1 MFFNYLSKKISVRN
15 LFIILFSAIIL
26 SSCQTTTDK
35 INDFVSNYNASSSM
49 PNSYMIK
56 STRATASGGNE
67 ITIKINTFNDS
78 INKEETRLIKS
89 SIPEIMGQAIRSEK
103 EGRELIE
110 KDVKFIIK
118 IYGLGGKVIAD
129 EVIDKNS
136 AIGKS
141 PKNIKSLL
149 KENKKDS
156 PLNTV
161 LEIYNK
167 SLPMEDKS
175 SGTKIMS
182 IKADDENNI
191 VYTVE
196 VPESYKVLL
205 SIDDSEKIIKDK
217 IAQSPRFK
225 QIFTR
230 TEDLGV
236 SNIIFKYM
244 DAKGNSVKE
253 ITINKD
259 DIK

>member
-1 MFFNYLSKKISVRN
+1 MRN
-15 LFIILFSAIIL
+15 LFIVLFSAFLL

-35 INDFVSNYNASSSM
+35 INNFVSNYNASSSI

-56 STRATASGGNE
+56 STRAVASGGNE
-67 ITIKINTFNDS
+67 ITININTFNDS

-103 EGRELIE
+103 EGQELID
-110 KDVKFIIK
+110 KGVKFIIK

-136 AIGKS
+136 SIGKA
-141 PKNIKSLL
+141 PKHIKSLP
-149 KENKKDS
+149 KENKQDS

-161 LEIYNK
+161 LEVYNK

-182 IKADDENNI
+182 IKADNENNI

-196 VPESYKVLL
+196 VPESFKMLL
-205 SIDDSEKIIKDK
+205 SIDDSEQLIKDE
-217 IAQSPRFK
+217 IAKSPRFK
-225 QIFTR
+225 QIFTK
-230 TEDLGV
+230 TEVLGV
-236 SNIIFKYM
+236 NNIIFKYI
-244 DAKGNSVKE
+244 DAKGNNVKE
-253 ITINKD
+253 ITITKD

>member
-1 MFFNYLSKKISVRN
+1 MRN
-15 LFIILFSAIIL
+15 LFITLFLAILL

-35 INDFVSNYNASSSM
+35 VNDFVSNYNATSAI

-56 STRATASGGNE
+56 STRAVVSGGNE
-67 ITIKINTFNDS
+67 ITININTFNDS
-78 INKEETRLIKS
+78 KNKEETRLIKS
-89 SIPEIMGQAIRSEK
+89 SIPEIMGQAIRTEK
-103 EGRELIE
+103 EGQELID
-110 KDVKFIIK
+110 KGVKFIIK

-136 AIGKS
+136 LIGKA
-141 PKNIKSLL
+141 PKNVKSSTN
-149 KENKKDS
+149 ENKQDS

-161 LEIYNK
+161 LEVYNK

-182 IKADDENNI
+182 IRADDENNI

-196 VPESYKVLL
+196 VPENFKVLL
-205 SIDDSEKIIKDK
+205 SIDDSEKLIKEE
-217 IAQSPRFK
+217 IAKSPRFK
-225 QIFTR
+225 QIFTK
-230 TEDLGV
+230 TEALGV
-236 SNIIFKYM
+236 NNIIFKYI